1 MAARSVAAILAEL
14 EPLGVRLGL
23 DAFRRLLAALGSPE
37 NVAPSV
43 LVAGT
48 NGKGS
53 VAALLESIARAAGL
67 RSGLYT
73 SPHLAAF
80 GERIRVGGVDI
91 DETSLAARLE
101 TTLAAARSTALPPP
115 TVFEALTAAAFLSFA
130 AERVEL
136 AVLEVGLGGRLD
148 ATNAAEPI
156 LSVITRIGFDH
167 CAELGETLTAIAGEK
182 AGILR
187 PGVPVVVAA
196 QPAEAAVA
204 LAAAAA
210 GRGAPLHDVELETTI
225 DRAEWRGLAG
235 HRLALRTPRATHD
248 LDLALAGEHQLENA
262 ATAVRAAELLAERHP
277 AIGAT
282 AIARGVA
289 TVRWPGRL
297 EALRFAATG
306 TTVLLDAAH
315 NPDGCR
321 ALARFL
327 ARLGRPYELLFGC
340 LADKEAGEMLPPLAA
355 AARRVV
361 LTRPESP
368 RALAP
373 ERLLALVPASTP
385 VEIHSDPLGALTWAI
400 AAGSGLVVVAG
411 SIYLVGRLRASLVDG
426 GAAPAA

>member
-37 NVAPSV
+37 NVAPAV

-53 VAALLESIARAAGL
+53 VAALLEAIARAAGL
-67 RSGLYT
+67 RTGLYT

-80 GERIRVGGVDI
+80 GERIRVAGVDI
-91 DETSLAARLE
+91 DESSLAARLE
-101 TTLAAARSTALPPP
+101 TTLAAARGAALPPP

-130 AERVEL
+130 AARVEL

-167 CAELGETLTAIAGEK
+167 RAELGETLAAIAGEK

-187 PGVPVVVAA
+187 RGVAAVVAG
-196 QPAEAAVA
+196 QPAEAAAA
-204 LAAAAA
+204 LVSAAA
-210 GRGAPLHDVELETTI
+210 RLGARLHRVDDETALES
-225 DRAEWRGLAG
+225 AEWRGLAG
-235 HRLALRTPRATHD
+235 HRLRLRSPSARYD

-262 ATAVRAAELLAERHP
+262 ATAVRAAELLAERFP
-277 AIGAT
+277 AIDRA

-297 EALRFAATG
+297 EAFRLPTG
-306 TTVLLDAAH
+306 GATVLLDAAH

-327 ARLGRPYELLFGC
+327 ARLGRPYDLLFGC
-340 LADKEAGEMLPPLAA
+340 LADKEAGDMLPPLAA
-355 AARRVV
+355 AAHRVV
-361 LTRPESP
+361 LTRPDSP

-373 ERLLALVPASTP
+373 ERLSTLMPASIP
-385 VEIHSDPLGALTWAI
+385 VEILPEPPSALNRAI
-400 AAGSGLVVVAG
+400 AGGSGLVVVAG

-426 GAAPAA
+426 GAVPAA